1 MKMSIHR
8 ALAEL
13 KTLDK
18 RIQRGVAEKF
28 VAMQIGQ
35 EAPRG
40 YKELKDFTSQAEASY
55 QSAKALIERRNAIKC
70 AITASNAATIV
81 VIAGKEMTVAS
92 AIDRR
97 DTGLQYDKALLASLR
112 RQLQAVEMEI
122 ERERQDVE
130 RRLEQR
136 IQSDLGSKDRK
147 TNADEVENI
156 TKAFLKRYK
165 PDMVDPVKIKD
176 EIKRL
181 TDEIEQFEM
190 EVDFTLSES
199 NTQTLIEIED

>member
-18 RIQRGVAEKF
+18 RIDRAVNEKF
-28 VAMQIGQ
+28 VELQIGE
-35 EAPRG
+35 EAPKG
-40 YKELKDFTSQAEASY
+40 YKELKNFVDDAQANY
-55 QSAKALIERRNAIKC
+55 QSAKALIERRNTIKC
-70 AITASNAATIV
+70 SITASNAETEV
-81 VIAGKEMTVAS
+81 TIAGKQMTVAS

-97 DTGLQYDKALLASLR
+97 DTSLQYDKALLVSLR
-112 RQLQAVEMEI
+112 RQLSKVEMEI

-136 IQSDLGSKDRK
+136 IQSDLGPKDRK

-165 PDMVDPVKIKD
+165 PDMVDPIKIKE
-176 EIKRL
+176 EITRL
-181 TDEIEQFEM
+181 TNDIEQFEM

-199 NTQTLIEIED
+199 NTSTLIDIED